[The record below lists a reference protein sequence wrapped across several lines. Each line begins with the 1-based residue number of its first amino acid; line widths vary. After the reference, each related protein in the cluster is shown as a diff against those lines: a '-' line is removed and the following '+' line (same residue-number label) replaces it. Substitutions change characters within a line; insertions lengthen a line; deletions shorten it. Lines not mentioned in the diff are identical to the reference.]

1 MEFVISVA
9 GAVIFCGFIIFD
21 THLIMH
27 KLSPE
32 EYILASVNLYL
43 DFLNLFLYVLRIL
56 QAMRR
61 EWTNSTAFEQ
71 LYLYSSH
78 VYVFITNPCICV
90 QMYLFI
96 SFESTAP
103 KNLLNT
109 DRSSSQGRNL

>member
-9 GAVIFCGFIIFD
+9 GAIIFCGFIIFD

-43 DFLNLFLYVLRIL
+43 DFINLFLYILRIL

-61 EWTNSTAFEQ
+61 EWTGLSGKTNFVLHSARVFTAA
-71 LYLYSSH
+71 
-78 VYVFITNPCICV
+78 
-90 QMYLFI
+90 M
-96 SFESTAP
+96 
-103 KNLLNT
+103 
-109 DRSSSQGRNL
+109 